1 MSSLHTM
8 AIVFMAALLLFFII
22 IGFWAGKKNKTG
34 TLDADVEYFL
44 GGKSTPTFVL
54 GMSYCASAVSAGS
67 FIGDPGVMS
76 TVGWPY
82 YWIPVTLVPGLV
94 ITGIWIIRK
103 FRLQAEKY
111 GSMTITDYISDRF
124 HAPWLKTYLTI
135 LMTLCYLF
143 MLISQFKG
151 CAVLLNMYTGI
162 PFNAGLV
169 VMLIVCI
176 FFVNIGGLRSV
187 AWTDF
192 FQGCFMVVMSA
203 MLVIVAICA
212 VGGFSG
218 MEESLAQD
226 HPTFNQIV
234 EHGSE
239 SDVTVSWI
247 GAVTIPLFGFFIM
260 SSQPY
265 VAARYIALPDIN
277 RKRIG
282 KFLFMSLGTGLIFN
296 AMFLVGLCGR
306 ILIPDGE
313 ADYMTVAVSV
323 KLFPSILACII
334 MLGFFSAI
342 LSTATSILLVMGQS
356 IGGDLYGKFSK
367 KSTPKKEVRVTQIST
382 LVIGLI
388 VLIFNLINPPEFL
401 QIFVYLGVTGVGS
414 SIVMPLFCGVLW
426 KKVSRMGVI
435 LSSFVG
441 PAFYLFWSQLLHLSW
456 FSGMGLSVL
465 AAAVVTFGWTWIE
478 NAIKGP
484 DKELMEW
491 ADPFIDAPASYDPT
505 TNRD

>member
-1 MSSLHTM
+1 M
-8 AIVFMAALLLFFII
+8 
-22 IGFWAGKKNKTG
+22 
-34 TLDADVEYFL
+34 
-44 GGKSTPTFVL
+44 
-54 GMSYCASAVSAGS
+54 
-67 FIGDPGVMS
+67 
-76 TVGWPY
+76 
-82 YWIPVTLVPGLV
+82 V
-94 ITGIWIIRK
+94 I
-103 FRLQAEKY
+103 
-111 GSMTITDYISDRF
+111 
-124 HAPWLKTYLTI
+124 
-135 LMTLCYLF
+135 
-143 MLISQFKG
+143 
-151 CAVLLNMYTGI
+151 
-162 PFNAGLV
+162 
-169 VMLIVCI
+169 
-176 FFVNIGGLRSV
+176 
-187 AWTDF
+187 
-192 FQGCFMVVMSA
+192 MSA

-218 MEESLAQD
+218 LEDSLAQD

-277 RKRIG
+277 RKKIG
-282 KFLFMSLGTGLIFN
+282 KFLFMSLGTGLVFN

-306 ILIPDGE
+306 VLIPDGD

-323 KLFPSILACII
+323 KLFPNILACII

-367 KSTPKKEVRVTQIST
+367 NSTPKKEVRVTQIST

-388 VLIFNLINPPEFL
+388 VLAFNLINPPEFL

-441 PAFYLFWSQLLHLSW
+441 PAFYLFWSQILHLSW
-456 FSGMGLSVL
+456 FSGMGMAVL

-478 NAIKGP
+478 NVVRGP
-484 DKELMEW
+484 NKELMEW
-491 ADPFIDAPASYDPT
+491 ADPFIDPPDSYDPT
-505 TNRD
+505 TGRD